1 MSEPNQ
7 FRHYQIVQDADGNNV
22 ELVRNTEQVAVLA
35 FDTRRLEFV
44 HCHVLL
50 QPLADR
56 PSFENA
62 CGRLKKHGDPLI
74 ARMVEF
80 GEDEGNP
87 FYITGNVDGETLR
100 AYLARQQEIPM
111 WLAVMVAC
119 RSLEAAMALCERG
132 DYLTDHPMD
141 SFRLVQTGPQT
152 VQVLV
157 ADFRLADGRA
167 VKSRALKSNFERQAK
182 FLRAFLQE
190 QGGGPTAAETLL
202 PSVDF
207 GELLGG
213 CLTAMG
219 SAVATLAKELR
230 NSLLKVAPEHLSGE
244 IPTGQKPRALVAPLL
259 ASYQEVARGV
269 VNLVRIQSQRLDMA
283 NPYSMKGTLTRA
295 GRQVWV
301 EQVPPRRVCGTRV
314 EEADRLSLRLA
325 KKRDSTNLVPVVL
338 VNEAEGLTCMAEE
351 VAEGLSLAELLRERK
366 NLDPQETYLV
376 LASLDAALTQ
386 LEKASLPT
394 QKLRLEDIFLST
406 GFSRDDSR
414 TAKLLVSKLNEWP
427 TFSVVVRAHPT
438 LASMSG
444 RGTDPGTLLP
454 QPATE
459 ANGKSVWNAG
469 WVAAVGRFLLDV
481 DGVNGRTT
489 PDAGGREREAVARLL
504 DDEIAKARDGL
515 VSTRAD
521 FLARYARMV
530 QHYDLVK
537 PIGAPTEAPPA
548 SVGITKTTRLSAS
561 RTVRKKAE
569 AAAAL
574 QASAP
579 VSGALTTGM
588 EPVAGEKPNVGF
600 AEILFQS
607 AASESVGYAVPDPIR
622 EKPSAVGTWMPEGDS
637 VPLWLK
643 AAVFLGGSMVAG
655 GVLAHL
661 SGEAFWLKTRLKPTV
676 PIVESPAPPAQASA
690 PPAAK
695 VSAPP
700 EIPPLEAPE
709 VEQPPTPSLS
719 LKHPSGTGLRGLIT
733 DQQDAGKQ
741 RDASLPPGRQR

>member
-50 QPLADR
+50 QPLTDR
-56 PSFENA
+56 PAFESA
-62 CGRLKKHGDPLI
+62 CGRLKKNGDPLI

-119 RSLEAAMALCERG
+119 RALEAAMALCERG

-141 SFRLVQTGPQT
+141 TFRLVQTGPQT

-157 ADFRLADGRA
+157 ADFRLIDGKA
-167 VKSRALKSNFERQAK
+167 TKNRALKTNFERQAK

-190 QGGGPTAAETLL
+190 QGGGPTAAETML
-202 PSVDF
+202 PAVDF

-219 SAVATLAKELR
+219 SAVATQAKELR

-301 EQVPPRRVCGTRV
+301 EQVPPRRVCGPRV

-325 KKRDSTNLVPVVL
+325 RKRDSANLVPVVL
-338 VNEAEGLTCMAEE
+338 VNEADGLTCMAEE

-427 TFSVVVRAHPT
+427 TFSVMVRAHPT

-444 RGTDPGTLLP
+444 RGTDPGALLP
-454 QPATE
+454 LATAE
-459 ANGKSVWNAG
+459 ANGKSTWNAG

-481 DGVNGRTT
+481 DGVNGRTG
-489 PDAGGREREAVARLL
+489 PDAGGREREAVSRLL

-537 PIGAPTEAPPA
+537 PIGTSTEAPA
-548 SVGITKTTRLSAS
+548 AQVGITKTTRLSAP

-569 AAAAL
+569 SAAAL

-579 VSGALTTGM
+579 VSGALTAGI
-588 EPVAGEKPNVGF
+588 EPTAAEKPNIGF

-607 AASESVGYAVPDPIR
+607 AATQSVGYAVPDPIR
-622 EKPSAVGTWMPEGDS
+622 EKPSAAGAWMPEGDP

-676 PIVESPAPPAQASA
+676 PIVESPTPAGAAPA

-695 VSAPP
+695 VSPP
-700 EIPPLEAPE
+700 EVPPANAPE
-709 VEQPPTPSLS
+709 VEPPPAPNLS
-719 LKHPSGTGLRGLIT
+719 LKHPAGTGLRGLIT
-733 DQQDAGKQ
+733 DQQGAGKQ
-741 RDASLPPGRQR
+741 RDASLPAGRQR

>member
-50 QPLADR
+50 HPLADR
-56 PSFENA
+56 PAFEEA
-62 CGRLKKHGDPLI
+62 CGRLRKTGHPLL

-100 AYLARQQEIPM
+100 AYLGRQQEIPM
-111 WLAVMVAC
+111 WLAVMTAC

-132 DYLTDHPMD
+132 DYLTDQPVE
-141 SFRLVQTGPQT
+141 SFRIVQTGPQS
-152 VQVLV
+152 VQVL
-157 ADFRLADGRA
+157 AGDFRLIDGKA
-167 VKSRALKSNFERQAK
+167 MKNRALKSSFERQAK
-182 FLRAFLQE
+182 FLRSFLQE
-190 QGGGPTAAETLL
+190 HAGGPTAAETML

-219 SAVATLAKELR
+219 AAVTAQVKELR

-244 IPTGQKPRALVAPLL
+244 IPTAQKPRALVAPLL
-259 ASYQEVARGV
+259 ASYQEVARGL

-301 EQVPPRRVCGTRV
+301 EQVPPRRVCGPRV
-314 EEADRLSLRLA
+314 EEADRLSLKLG
-325 KKRDSTNLVPVVL
+325 KKRDAASLVPVVL
-338 VNEAEGLTCMAEE
+338 VNESEGLTCMAEE
-351 VAEGLSLAELLRERK
+351 VSEGISLAELLRERRG
-366 NLDPQETYLV
+366 LDAQEAYLV
-376 LASLDAALTQ
+376 LAGLDAAVSQ
-386 LEKASLPT
+386 LEKAALPT
-394 QKLRLEDIFLST
+394 RKLRLEDIFLST
-406 GFSRDDSR
+406 GLARDDSR
-414 TAKLLVSKLNEWP
+414 LAKLLMSKLNEWP
-427 TFSVVVRAHPT
+427 TFSVTVRAHPT

-454 QPATE
+454 ATPGD
-459 ANGKSVWNAG
+459 ANGKSIWNAG
-469 WVAAVGRFLLDV
+469 WMAAVGRFLLDLEFL
-481 DGVNGRTT
+481 NGRGAV
-489 PDAGGREREAVARLL
+489 DSGNRERETVARLL
-504 DDEIAKARDGL
+504 DDEIAKARDGI
-515 VSTRAD
+515 VSSRAD
-521 FLARYARMV
+521 FLARYARVV

-537 PIGAPTEAPPA
+537 PIGAETEIAGKAAKAPAPKP
-548 SVGITKTTRLSAS
+548 V
-561 RTVRKKAE
+561 KKKLE
-569 AAAAL
+569 AAPVL

-579 VSGALTTGM
+579 VSGALTAGM
-588 EPVAGEKPNVGF
+588 ESPAVEKPNVGF
-600 AEILFQS
+600 AEILFQ
-607 AASESVGYAVPDPIR
+607 ATATQAVGSAVPDSNW
-622 EKPSAVGTWMPEGDS
+622 EKPSPATTWMPEGDP

-655 GVLAHL
+655 GVWAHL

-676 PIVESPAPPAQASA
+676 PVVGKPVPGASSTTT
-690 PPAAK
+690 PAAK
-695 VSAPP
+695 VPLP
-700 EIPPLEAPE
+700 ELPPLKVPE
-709 VEQPPTPSLS
+709 LKMPPPSPPNLS
-719 LKHPSGTGLRGLIT
+719 LKPPAGAKLRDLITESPGDNRGQSNASGT
-733 DQQDAGKQ
+733 
-741 RDASLPPGRQR
+741 PPSVR